1 MVKYLPWAAGKCQ
14 EVERDLETKAA
25 NFDLLWDL
33 ALIERG
39 QGCGPESVDV
49 FVNMTVLGEV
59 FDDIKIPFLFVI
71 YCIKIKV
78 YQVDTEQENILSK

>member
-1 MVKYLPWAAGKCQ
+1 M
-14 EVERDLETKAA
+14 
-25 NFDLLWDL
+25 
-33 ALIERG
+33 IERG